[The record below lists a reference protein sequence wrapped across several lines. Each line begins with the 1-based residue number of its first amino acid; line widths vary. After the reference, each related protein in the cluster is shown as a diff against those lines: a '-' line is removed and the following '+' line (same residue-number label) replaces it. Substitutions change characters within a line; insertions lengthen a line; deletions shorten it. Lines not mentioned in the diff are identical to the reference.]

1 MPARASAPPRPAAR
15 ARRPRAPR
23 RASRVPRA
31 SPLDRIDPAAV
42 VARLAEAALA
52 SPLVLKRCDDVRVV
66 VDADLARA
74 LALGELGGARVRGRG
89 WSSPRDLT
97 ARDVELVARDVR
109 VDWSAAMAM
118 RGVVL
123 TRPARGEARLTLD
136 GRDFENFLRHP
147 LARRAARDEAFEFE
161 RGDVA
166 SDGRRRV
173 PGVRRGDARRRR
185 AANGANA
192 TGRGIDGS
200 RDVARRRGRDAR
212 ARVGDVF
219 RATRPRFRRHGAAVS
234 RHDDRRARDGADG
247 DVRARSVRQKVSVA
261 RDTVLA
267 RVLSLARDA
276 RL

>member
-147 LARRAARDEAFEFE
+147 LARRAARDEPFEFE

-166 SDGRRRV
+166 SDDDGYLECDVVMRDGGARRTVRMR
-173 PGVRRGDARRRR
+173 PGEGSTVRATSRGDGDETLER
-185 AANGANA
+185 ALE
-192 TGRGIDGS
+192 TFFERLVLDLDGTELRY
-200 RDVARRRGRDAR
+200 RDMTIDAR
-212 ARVGDVF
+212 ATAPTVTFELDLCVK
-219 RATRPRFRRHGAAVS
+219 RFPSPGIRF
-234 RHDDRRARDGADG
+234 
-247 DVRARSVRQKVSVA
+247 
-261 RDTVLA
+261 
-267 RVLSLARDA
+267 
-276 RL
+276 

>member
-52 SPLVLKRCDDVRVV
+52 SPLVLKRCDDVRV
-66 VDADLARA
+66 
-74 LALGELGGARVRGRG
+74 
-89 WSSPRDLT
+89 
-97 ARDVELVARDVR
+97 
-109 VDWSAAMAM
+109 DWSAAMAM

-166 SDGRRRV
+166 SDDDDGYLECDVVMRDGGARRTVRMR
-173 PGVRRGDARRRR
+173 PGEGSTVRATSRGDGDETLER
-185 AANGANA
+185 ALE
-192 TGRGIDGS
+192 TFFERLVLDLDGTELRY
-200 RDVARRRGRDAR
+200 RDMTIDAR
-212 ARVGDVF
+212 ATAPTVTFELDLCVK
-219 RATRPRFRRHGAAVS
+219 RFPSPGIRF
-234 RHDDRRARDGADG
+234 
-247 DVRARSVRQKVSVA
+247 
-261 RDTVLA
+261 
-267 RVLSLARDA
+267 
-276 RL
+276 

>member
-147 LARRAARDEAFEFE
+147 LARRAARSEAFEFE

-166 SDGRRRV
+166 SDDDDGYLECDVVMRDGGARRTVRMR
-173 PGVRRGDARRRR
+173 PGEGSTVRATSRGDGDETLER
-185 AANGANA
+185 ALE
-192 TGRGIDGS
+192 TFFERLVLDLDGTELRY
-200 RDVARRRGRDAR
+200 RDMTIDAR
-212 ARVGDVF
+212 ATAPTVTFELDLCVK
-219 RATRPRFRRHGAAVS
+219 RFPSPGIRF
-234 RHDDRRARDGADG
+234 
-247 DVRARSVRQKVSVA
+247 
-261 RDTVLA
+261 
-267 RVLSLARDA
+267 
-276 RL
+276 

>member
-66 VDADLARA
+66 VDADLAR
-74 LALGELGGARVRGRG
+74 
-89 WSSPRDLT
+89 
-97 ARDVELVARDVR
+97 DVR

-147 LARRAARDEAFEFE
+147 LARRAARDETFEFE

-166 SDGRRRV
+166 SDDDDGYLECDVVMRDGGARRTVRMR
-173 PGVRRGDARRRR
+173 PGEGSTVRATSRGDGDETLER
-185 AANGANA
+185 ALE
-192 TGRGIDGS
+192 TFFERLVLDLDGTELRY
-200 RDVARRRGRDAR
+200 RDMTIDAR
-212 ARVGDVF
+212 ATAPTVTFELDLCVK
-219 RATRPRFRRHGAAVS
+219 RFPSPGIRF
-234 RHDDRRARDGADG
+234 
-247 DVRARSVRQKVSVA
+247 
-261 RDTVLA
+261 
-267 RVLSLARDA
+267 
-276 RL
+276 

>member
-66 VDADLARA
+66 VDADLAR
-74 LALGELGGARVRGRG
+74 
-89 WSSPRDLT
+89 
-97 ARDVELVARDVR
+97 DVR

-166 SDGRRRV
+166 SDDDGYLECDVVMRDGGARRTVRMR
-173 PGVRRGDARRRR
+173 PGEGSTVRATSRGDGDETLER
-185 AANGANA
+185 ALE
-192 TGRGIDGS
+192 TFFERLVLDLDGTELRY
-200 RDVARRRGRDAR
+200 RDMTIDAR
-212 ARVGDVF
+212 ATAPTVTFELDLCVK
-219 RATRPRFRRHGAAVS
+219 RFPSPGIRF
-234 RHDDRRARDGADG
+234 
-247 DVRARSVRQKVSVA
+247 
-261 RDTVLA
+261 
-267 RVLSLARDA
+267 
-276 RL
+276 

>member
-147 LARRAARDEAFEFE
+147 LARRAARDETFEFE

-166 SDGRRRV
+166 RDGAGGCLECAVVMRD
-173 PGVRRGDARRRR
+173 GAARRTVRVRPGERSRVR
-185 AANGANA
+185 ASAEG
-192 TGRGIDGS
+192 DGDGDRALERALETFFERLVLDLDGTELRY
-200 RDVARRRGRDAR
+200 RDMTIDAR
-212 ARVGDVF
+212 ATAPTVTFELDLCVK
-219 RATRPRFRRHGAAVS
+219 RFPSPGIRF
-234 RHDDRRARDGADG
+234 
-247 DVRARSVRQKVSVA
+247 
-261 RDTVLA
+261 
-267 RVLSLARDA
+267 
-276 RL
+276 

>member
-66 VDADLARA
+66 VDADLAR
-74 LALGELGGARVRGRG
+74 
-89 WSSPRDLT
+89 
-97 ARDVELVARDVR
+97 DVR

-147 LARRAARDEAFEFE
+147 LARRAARDETFEFE

-166 SDGRRRV
+166 SDDDGYLECDVVMRDGGARRTVRMR
-173 PGVRRGDARRRR
+173 PGEGSTVRATSRGDGDETLER
-185 AANGANA
+185 ALE
-192 TGRGIDGS
+192 TFFERLVLDLDGTELRY
-200 RDVARRRGRDAR
+200 RDMTIDAR
-212 ARVGDVF
+212 ATAPTVTFELDLCVK
-219 RATRPRFRRHGAAVS
+219 RFPSPGIRF
-234 RHDDRRARDGADG
+234 
-247 DVRARSVRQKVSVA
+247 
-261 RDTVLA
+261 
-267 RVLSLARDA
+267 
-276 RL
+276 